1 MDISQVVALA
11 TSMVAGLAGVIV
23 ILWRNEKSFVKDRIA
38 QTEAK
43 LEKCE
48 KHHKEATDS
57 IIRLSERVGNL
68 EGYAK
73 RIRGEDTP

>member
-73 RIRGEDTP
+73 RIRGEDNA

>member
-23 ILWRNEKSFVKDRIA
+23 ILWRNEESFVKDRIA